1 MSEEVSFIADAL
13 VWYTLSLL
21 IFFGLFYWK
30 GRRPVL
36 AWIDGE
42 IAKVRVEFEQAK
54 KLRGEADAALVSVRA
69 RQQAVT
75 KEAEAIIAHAQE
87 QAAQMQGAAMETLR
101 HVLRRREQLAMD
113 RIALAETEAVNA
125 VRRAVIDK
133 AVAAAKA
140 TLATQ
145 LDAALIER
153 LANQAIAEVP
163 QLAAVK
169 AKAA

>member
-1 MSEEVSFIADAL
+1 MNEEVSLIADAL

-36 AWIDGE
+36 DWVDGE

-54 KLRGEADAALVSVRA
+54 KLRAEADAALVSVRA
-69 RQQAVT
+69 QQQAIT
-75 KEAEAIIAHAQE
+75 KEADSIIAHAQE
-87 QAAQMQGAAMETLR
+87 QAAQMQNGAMEALR
-101 HVLRRREQLAMD
+101 HSLQRREQQALD
-113 RIALAETEAVNA
+113 RIALAETEALAA

-153 LANQAIAEVP
+153 LANQAIADVP